1 MKKILALMLCILF
14 VLTALA
20 SCGLGNMPDE
30 KSSGGTTQDPAVL
43 ASNRDLSKI
52 HIREH
57 DGVGILYVIQSEE
70 DFNKCLD
77 AYIEGQT
84 YEKKDY
90 LFIMITYEKE
100 TVLTD
105 EELSIV
111 KYSLLVRYDHY
122 QEGKKLMQMRIPF
135 EDVNREDIMNLTA
148 NEKIAGLYFE
158 YIFETVEF

>member
-1 MKKILALMLCILF
+1 
-14 VLTALA
+14 
-20 SCGLGNMPDE
+20 MP
-30 KSSGGTTQDPAVL
+30 SGGTTQDPAVL

-57 DGVGILYVIQSEE
+57 DGVGILHVVQSEE

-90 LFIMITYEKE
+90 LFIKITYEKE

-158 YIFETVEF
+158 YIFETVDF

>member
-1 MKKILALMLCILF
+1 
-14 VLTALA
+14 
-20 SCGLGNMPDE
+20 MPDE

-57 DGVGILYVIQSEE
+57 DGVGILHVVQSEE
-70 DFNKCLD
+70 DFNECLD

-90 LFIMITYEKE
+90 LFIEITYEKE

-105 EELSIV
+105 EELAHI
-111 KYSLLVRYDHY
+111 KYSGNLDR
-122 QEGKKLMQMRIPF
+122 QPQNIIPYGNGEMSIRMVVKF
-135 EDVNREDIMNLTA
+135 DDVNREDLMNLTA
-148 NEKIAGLYFE
+148 NEKITGIQFE
-158 YIFETVEF
+158 YWTRFENM